1 MCQLLGSLT
10 RQRVR
15 EGSAV
20 RDAPPGAGARSPA
33 DAKAWQS
40 PLEQRRRGK
49 SRGGGGGGAGGGR
62 AGGLALGL
70 PGERKLEC
78 GGEALGVASRILSL
92 RSQLASARDEQLE
105 AELLEEAEH
114 GFAVS
119 TSACRRLPSLDCV
132 ADADGS
138 RCVCRRCRGC
148 KGWAGRGRRAGRA

>member
-1 MCQLLGSLT
+1 M
-10 RQRVR
+10 V
-15 EGSAV
+15 AV
-20 RDAPPGAGARSPA
+20 EFPGARLG
-33 DAKAWQS
+33 
-40 PLEQRRRGK
+40 EEG
-49 SRGGGGGGAGGGR
+49 
-62 AGGLALGL
+62 LGL

-119 TSACRRLPSLDCV
+119 TSACGRLPSPRRV

-138 RCVCRRCRGC
+138 RSVCRRCHGC
-148 KGWAGRGRRAGRA
+148 KGWAGRGQRAERA